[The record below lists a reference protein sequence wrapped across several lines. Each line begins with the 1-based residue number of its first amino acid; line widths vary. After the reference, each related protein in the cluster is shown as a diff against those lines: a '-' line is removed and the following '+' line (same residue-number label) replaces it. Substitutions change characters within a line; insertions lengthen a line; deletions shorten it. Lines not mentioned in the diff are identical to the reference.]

1 MLHVE
6 FVGFVGGV
14 VSGELVVWILAA
26 RFGWRVGGC
35 FWVMRFTLGWFGCF
49 DLVCFLFAVVLG

>member
-1 MLHVE
+1 M
-6 FVGFVGGV
+6 GV

-26 RFGWRVGGC
+26 RFGWCVGGC
-35 FWVMRFTLGWFGCF
+35 FWMMRFTLGWFGCF